1 VSFRSQNTR
10 NFVQQAEMMSD
21 QIINKVASS
30 ALVSL
35 DLEEYYPKD
44 EVVGF
49 DLKPLLF
56 MELILKEKEFRQSL
70 LTIDWS
76 KYEGKIATVYCSTDA
91 IIPIWAYMLVASY
104 LQPLAKDVIFGP
116 EEKAKESILL
126 KNIAAIDP
134 SLYQDQRV
142 VVKGCGEL
150 PIGEAAYLEITKTL
164 RPVAKSIMYG
174 EPCSTVP
181 IYKKK

>member
-1 VSFRSQNTR
+1 
-10 NFVQQAEMMSD
+10 MSD

-35 DLEEYYPKD
+35 DLEEYYPKE
-44 EVVGF
+44 EVIGF

-70 LTIDWS
+70 SEIDWQ
-76 KYEGKIATVYCSTDA
+76 KYSGKIVAVYCSTDA

-104 LQPLAKDVIFGP
+104 LQPLATDVIFGT
-116 EEKAKESILL
+116 EEKAKEAVLI
-126 KNIAAIDP
+126 KNIAAINP
-134 SLYQDQRV
+134 TSFQDQRV

-150 PIGEAAYLEITKTL
+150 PIGESAYLEITKTL

-181 IYKKK
+181 IFKKK

>member
-1 VSFRSQNTR
+1 
-10 NFVQQAEMMSD
+10 MSD
-21 QIINKVASS
+21 QIVNKVASS

-35 DLEEYYPKD
+35 DLEEYYPKE
-44 EVVGF
+44 EVMGF

-70 LTIDWS
+70 LEIDWE
-76 KYEGKIATVYCSTDA
+76 KYSGKIVAVHCSTDA
-91 IIPIWAYMLVASY
+91 IIPIWAYMLIASY
-104 LQPLAKDVIFGP
+104 LQPLSKDVIFGS
-116 EEKAKESILL
+116 EEKAREAVLI
-126 KNIAAIDP
+126 KNIASINPAH
-134 SLYQDQRV
+134 YQNQRV

-150 PIGEAAYLEITKTL
+150 PIGESAYLEITKTL

-181 IYKKK
+181 IFKKR

>member
-1 VSFRSQNTR
+1 
-10 NFVQQAEMMSD
+10 MSD

-35 DLEEYYPKD
+35 DLEEYYPKE
-44 EVVGF
+44 EVLGF

-70 LTIDWS
+70 LETDWQQ
-76 KYEGKIATVYCSTDA
+76 YAGKIVAVYCSTDA

-104 LQPLAKDVIFGP
+104 LQPLAKDVIFGTP
-116 EEKAKESILL
+116 EKAKEAVLIR
-126 KNIAAIDP
+126 NIASIDP
-134 SLYQDQRV
+134 SSFQDQRV

-150 PIGEAAYLEITKTL
+150 PIGESAYLEITKTL

>member
-1 VSFRSQNTR
+1 
-10 NFVQQAEMMSD
+10 MMSD

-30 ALVSL
+30 SLVSL
-35 DLEEYYPKD
+35 DLEEYFPKE
-44 EVVGF
+44 EVMGF

-70 LTIDWS
+70 SETDWD
-76 KYEGKIATVYCSTDA
+76 KFAGKIVAVYCSTDA
-91 IIPIWAYMLVASY
+91 IIPIWAYMLIASY
-104 LQPLAKDVIFGP
+104 LQPVAMDVIFGT
-116 EEKAKESILL
+116 EEKAGESVFL
-126 KNIAAIDP
+126 KNIASIDP
-134 SLYQDQRV
+134 SIFQDQRV

-150 PIGEAAYLEITKTL
+150 PIGESAYLEVTKTL
-164 RPVAKSIMYG
+164 RPVVKSIMYG

>member
-1 VSFRSQNTR
+1 
-10 NFVQQAEMMSD
+10 MSD

-35 DLEEYYPKD
+35 DLEEYYPKE
-44 EVVGF
+44 EVMGF

-70 LTIDWS
+70 LETDWQKFS
-76 KYEGKIATVYCSTDA
+76 GKIVAVYCSTDA

-104 LQPLAKDVIFGP
+104 LQPLAADVIFGT
-116 EEKAKESILL
+116 EEKAREAVLI
-126 KNIAAIDP
+126 KNIASINVTTF
-134 SLYQDQRV
+134 QDQRV

-150 PIGEAAYLEITKTL
+150 PIGESAYLEITKAL
-164 RPVAKSIMYG
+164 RPVVKSIMYG

-181 IYKKK
+181 IFKKK

>member
-1 VSFRSQNTR
+1 
-10 NFVQQAEMMSD
+10 MSD

-35 DLEEYYPKD
+35 DLEEYYPKE
-44 EVVGF
+44 EVLGF

-70 LTIDWS
+70 LETDWQQFS
-76 KYEGKIATVYCSTDA
+76 GKIVAVYCSTDA

-104 LQPLAKDVIFGP
+104 LQPLAKDVIFGTP
-116 EEKAKESILL
+116 EKAKEAVLIR
-126 KNIAAIDP
+126 NIASIDP
-134 SLYQDQRV
+134 SSFQDQRV

-150 PIGEAAYLEITKTL
+150 PIGESAYLEITKTL

>member
-1 VSFRSQNTR
+1 
-10 NFVQQAEMMSD
+10 MSEP
-21 QIINKVASS
+21 IINKVASS
-30 ALVSL
+30 SLVSL
-35 DLEEYYPKD
+35 DLETYYPK
-44 EVVGF
+44 EQVTGF

-70 LTIDWS
+70 TEIDWTAYS
-76 KYEGKIATVYCSTDA
+76 GKIVAVYCSTDA

-104 LQPLAKDVIFGP
+104 LQPVASDVIFGT
-116 EEKAKESILL
+116 EEKAREEVFLR
-126 KNIAAIDP
+126 NIRRIDMREF
-134 SLYQDQRV
+134 QDQRV

-150 PIGEAAYLEITKTL
+150 PIGESAYLEITKAL

-181 IYKKK
+181 IFKRK

>member
-1 VSFRSQNTR
+1 MT
-10 NFVQQAEMMSD
+10 D

-30 ALVSL
+30 ALISL
-35 DLEEYYPKD
+35 DLEEYYPKE
-44 EVVGF
+44 EVLGF

-70 LTIDWS
+70 LETDWQQFA
-76 KYEGKIATVYCSTDA
+76 GKIVAVYCSTDA

-104 LQPLAKDVIFGP
+104 LQPLAKDVIFGTP
-116 EEKAKESILL
+116 EKAKEAVLIR
-126 KNIAAIDP
+126 NIASIDP
-134 SLYQDQRV
+134 SSFQDQRV

-150 PIGEAAYLEITKTL
+150 PIGESAYLEITKTL

>member
-1 VSFRSQNTR
+1 
-10 NFVQQAEMMSD
+10 MSD

-35 DLEEYYPKD
+35 DLEEYYPKE
-44 EVVGF
+44 EVLGF

-70 LTIDWS
+70 LETDWQQ
-76 KYEGKIATVYCSTDA
+76 YAGKIVAVYCSTDA

-104 LQPLAKDVIFGP
+104 LQPLAKDVIFGTP
-116 EEKAKESILL
+116 EKAKEAVLIR
-126 KNIAAIDP
+126 NIASINP
-134 SLYQDQRV
+134 SSFQDQRV

-150 PIGEAAYLEITKTL
+150 PIGESAYLEITKTL